1 MIQGGIDWFRR
12 NNELHGWA
20 MVVLAGYTYL
30 AQGGRGYID
39 DSFEWISIYGFKLK
53 PSDIE
58 AAKAIGKLPWSLK
71 FIIGL
76 ISDNLPIMGYNVKPY
91 MFLMSALGFVAVLM
105 MGMPSWTSDV
115 TTLTAAYLVMQ
126 FYGSSADCLTDAL
139 VIKNGQNDEEDSTS
153 SLQSISWFMLGI
165 GAAVFRILGGY
176 LSTDPKAY
184 KGVSLP
190 GARTYNLIMAI
201 FPLGLF
207 VLLFFVKEE
216 KSKIRPGFKALGQ
229 QLIRL
234 VVALFSPPFI
244 VLRLIA
250 WLILTGAAGFSLGAP
265 SKIFNTSFL
274 KITPAIQSWITASGY
289 VFLSIGVF
297 VYYRWFRH
305 TSFRYIYGVSQV
317 LVGIFGLLDYA
328 LVQRWNVAL
337 GIPDVPF
344 LFFSGAISEVMER
357 LNSMPFL
364 VMAGQLCP
372 PNMEATFF
380 SALMSI
386 SNQGTTIGQLIG
398 AEVQKAYNM
407 SETNLDGYGSAIL
420 IRVATTCACVL
431 FIWLIPDTNAMN
443 PTNAESIKPTN
454 PTLKAIFKWAGLDQE
469 EPSKIEEGV
478 KEIDGV
484 KSNA

>member
-1 MIQGGIDWFRR
+1 MIKGAIDWFRR

-39 DSFEWISIYGFKLK
+39 SSFKWISIYGFALK

-58 AAKAIGKLPWSLK
+58 SAIAIGKLPWSFK
-71 FIIGL
+71 FVIGL

-91 MFLMSALGFVAVLM
+91 MFLMCALGFVAVLM
-105 MGMPSWTSDV
+105 MGMPSWTGESG
-115 TTLTAAYLVMQ
+115 TLTVAYLVMQ

-165 GAAVFRILGGY
+165 GGAVFGLLGGW
-176 LSTDPKAY
+176 LSTDNESES
-184 KGVSLP
+184 GVNLS
-190 GARTYNLIMAI
+190 GARLYNLLMAV

-216 KSKIRPGFKALGQ
+216 KTKIRPSFKVLGQ

-234 VVALFSPPFI
+234 GVALFSPPFI

-250 WLILTGAAGFSLGAP
+250 WLILTGAARFSLSVP
-265 SKIFNTSFL
+265 STIFTTTNLDISPFT
-274 KITPAIQSWITASGY
+274 QSWIDACSY
-289 VFLSIGVF
+289 LSLSAGVF
-297 VYYRWFRH
+297 VYYRFFRH
-305 TSFRYIYGVSQV
+305 TSFRYIYGASQILIGAFGLMDYV
-317 LVGIFGLLDYA
+317 LVK
-328 LVQRWNVAL
+328 RWNVQL
-337 GIPDVPF
+337 GISDVPF
-344 LFFSGAISEVMER
+344 LFFSGAMAEVMDR
-357 LNSMPFL
+357 LNAMPFL

-386 SNQGTTIGQLIG
+386 SNQGTTVGQFVG
-398 AEVQKAYNM
+398 SAVQK
-407 SETNLDGYGSAIL
+407 SYGMTAKDISNYDQAIL
-420 IRVATTCACVL
+420 LKAGCTVACVL
-431 FIWLIPDTNAMN
+431 FIFLIPDTNAMN

-454 PTLKAIFKWAGLDQE
+454 PTLKALFKWAELDGDDE
-469 EPSKIEEGV
+469 KKIEEGV
-478 KEIDGV
+478 KSDTKPI
-484 KSNA
+484 A